1 VQRGERIE
9 TVTVTDVP
17 ARAGKKEW
25 IGLAVLA
32 LTSLLVSIDMFVLL
46 LALPHL
52 SVDLHASSAQQLW
65 IVDIYGF
72 MVGGFLITMGTLGDR
87 IGRRKL
93 LLIGGV
99 IFALGSLMAA
109 YSVNP
114 AMLITARAL
123 MGIAGATLA
132 PSTLALIST
141 MFRDPKQ
148 VGVAIG
154 IWAGCFSIGAII
166 GPMIG
171 GVMLA
176 HFWWGSVF
184 LLAVPVMVILLVLG
198 PLLLPEYRAPQ
209 AGWMDLSSV
218 ALSLAAILPIIYGIK
233 ELARD
238 GWQPGPIVALVV
250 GLALGVVFVRRQRS
264 LDDPLLDPRL
274 FSNPSITASLVSL
287 LSYGLVGG
295 AGLLFMTQHF
305 QSVENLSP
313 LQSALCLLPGMIGS
327 TISVTTVPVLAR
339 RIRPAYLISGGLTL
353 AAISLLVLYT
363 QVTPESGPW
372 PLIVG
377 FTVVST
383 CGVPSVALCTN
394 LILGSAPPEK
404 AGAAASLSQICN
416 EFGPALGVALLGSV
430 GTAIYRA
437 QLSDHVP
444 AGVPTGALRT
454 ARENIAG
461 AVDVAGHLPQQL
473 GNALLAPARQAFTD
487 GLHTVA
493 IILAVVVV
501 GAVAVVLA
509 KLRHIP
515 PTGSAQQDDGPSG
528 STADETIPAVEEAGA

>member
-1 VQRGERIE
+1 
-9 TVTVTDVP
+9 VTVTEVP

-32 LTSLLVSIDMFVLL
+32 LTSLLISIDMFVLL

-52 SVDLHASSAQQLW
+52 SVELQASSAQQLW

-93 LLIGGV
+93 LLIGAAV
-99 IFALGSLMAA
+99 FAIGSLLAA

-132 PSTLALIST
+132 PSTLALISN
-141 MFRDPKQ
+141 MFRNPKQ

-154 IWAGCFSIGAII
+154 IWAACFSIGAII

-171 GVMLA
+171 GLMLA

-198 PLLLPEYRAPQ
+198 PILLPEYRAPQ
-209 AGWMDLSSV
+209 AGRIDLPSV
-218 ALSLAAILPIIYGIK
+218 ALSLASILPIIYGIK
-233 ELARD
+233 ELAHN
-238 GWQPGPIVALVV
+238 GWQVVPIAAVVV
-250 GLALGVVFVRRQRS
+250 GLALGAVFIRRQKA
-264 LDDPLLDPRL
+264 LADPLLDPRL
-274 FSNPSITASLVSL
+274 FSNPKITASLVSL

-305 QSVENLSP
+305 QSVENLSA
-313 LQSALCLLPGMIGS
+313 LESALCLLPGMIGS
-327 TISVTTVPVLAR
+327 TISVTTVPILAR
-339 RIRPAYLISGGLTL
+339 RIRPAYLIAAGLTL

-363 QVTPESGPW
+363 QVTPTSGPW
-372 PLIVG
+372 PLIIG
-377 FTVVST
+377 FAVVST

-394 LILGSAPPEK
+394 LIIGSAPPEK
-404 AGAAASLSQICN
+404 AGAAASMSQICN
-416 EFGPALGVALLGSV
+416 EFGPSLGVALLGTV

-437 QLSDHVP
+437 ELSDNTPASVP
-444 AGVPTGALRT
+444 AGSLQT
-454 ARENIAG
+454 ARENIAS
-461 AVDVAGHLPQQL
+461 AVDAAGRLPQQL
-473 GNALLAPARQAFTD
+473 GNALLDPARQAFTD
-487 GLHTVA
+487 GLHTIA
-493 IILAVVVV
+493 IILAAVVV

-509 KLRHIP
+509 KLRHVP
-515 PTGSAQQDDGPSG
+515 PTGSGEQDDSQPG
-528 STADETIPAVEEAGA
+528 SPAATPAPAVEETGA